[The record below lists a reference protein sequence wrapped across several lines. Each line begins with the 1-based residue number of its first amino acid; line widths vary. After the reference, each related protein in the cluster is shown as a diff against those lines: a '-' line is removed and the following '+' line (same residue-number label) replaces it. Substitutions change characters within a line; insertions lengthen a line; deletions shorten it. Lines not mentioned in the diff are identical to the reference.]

1 MNARLLQRF
10 ALAACTLLLLKP
22 VLAPADD
29 FIDTALIRAS
39 AEQAVL
45 DAAGPGA
52 ATLQLASD
60 PLDERL
66 RLATCASPL
75 VAVLAGDGQLR
86 ERATVQVRCESGV
99 RWSLYVA
106 VNVASQTPVLV
117 AQRALAMGA
126 TPAATD
132 FSLVSRRL
140 PGLSSR
146 YVSDPAQLAGQRL
159 RRPVA
164 LGEALPAEALAIA
177 PVIKRGQQLTLIA
190 HAGAMDVRATVI
202 ALSDGRPDERIR
214 VQNPASQKVVEAVV
228 RSSTLAEA
236 LL

>member
-1 MNARLLQRF
+1 VDA
-10 ALAACTLLLLKP
+10 
-22 VLAPADD
+22 
-29 FIDTALIRAS
+29 IRAS

-45 DAAGPGA
+45 RAAGPGA
-52 ATLQLASD
+52 AALRLQSD
-60 PLDERL
+60 ALDERL
-66 RLATCASPL
+66 RLAACASPL
-75 VAVLAGDGQLR
+75 VAMLAGDGQLR

-106 VNVASQTPVLV
+106 VNLASELPVLV
-117 AQRALAMGA
+117 AQRALPLGA
-126 TPAATD
+126 SPQAAD

-146 YVSDPAQLAGQRL
+146 YVSDAAQLAGQRL

-164 LGEALPAEALAIA
+164 LGEALSTDALAVA
-177 PVIKRGQQLTLIA
+177 PVIRRGQQLTLLA

-214 VQNPASQKVVEAVV
+214 VQNPGSQKVVEAVV
-228 RSSTLAEA
+228 RSSSLAEA
-236 LL
+236 PL